1 MEITQ
6 WLLAADLMSTVLL
19 FIVVMRQQE
28 QIIKSLTPK
37 LMELMIMTLQANNQR
52 HEEAHRLL
60 EQLIHSRAERGD
72 FNVNE
77 LYNGL

>member
-1 MEITQ
+1 MELMQ
-6 WLLAADLMSTVLL
+6 GLLAADLMSTVLL
-19 FIVVMRQQE
+19 FIIVMRQQE

-60 EQLIHSRAERGD
+60 EQLIESRAEKGD
-72 FNVNE
+72 LYVSE